1 MNDINKVLDELY
13 KGCKNYAPDMTLQD
27 AYDKDCIW
35 KCLMDMCKFI
45 YSRTNL
51 QICREK
57 FKSLKIKDV
66 FNGIE
71 NIMIM
76 PYKYTVPFNV
86 IFQCAVINIIEQLVY
101 IRKICRNNKDNI
113 AKKAYIN
120 SLFGPT
126 NDNIYEKDNIYIK
139 FETLLKQTR
148 NKIYKGINHK
158 FSSFF
163 EFYEQFVFDETDK
176 GYHTAISKI
185 YPNLVYS
192 LFNLD
197 SLYNSTYIQ
206 TYNLIPNTS
215 GEEISED
222 IYNLYFNICTNIKN
236 ATPSANLAEFI
247 IIERLYGLKTFGE
260 IVKREIKNSEKENL
274 VQIIYYI
281 RNFGFTPLHQYIIDN
296 YTEDLKEKFIDA
308 TLKASEIVEKT
319 MQTFTYYVID
329 LLRKYDTLKMEK
341 ILDRFISSLYNYLV
355 EVEGNVSYS
364 FDKIENFELYYD
376 LMDNVEDN
384 DFILDE
390 LPLYDLEAD
399 KLKKYV
405 TIVSKRR
412 RFGMSY
418 HFYLKSTKKYKY
430 ESVEEYSQKQYINT
444 LYGISY
450 KENESNMDLPFF
462 HKRYRIKY

>member
-1 MNDINKVLDELY
+1 M
-13 KGCKNYAPDMTLQD
+13 
-27 AYDKDCIW
+27 
-35 KCLMDMCKFI
+35 
-45 YSRTNL
+45 
-51 QICREK
+51 
-57 FKSLKIKDV
+57 
-66 FNGIE
+66 
-71 NIMIM
+71 
-76 PYKYTVPFNV
+76 
-86 IFQCAVINIIEQLVY
+86 
-101 IRKICRNNKDNI
+101 
-113 AKKAYIN
+113 
-120 SLFGPT
+120 
-126 NDNIYEKDNIYIK
+126 
-139 FETLLKQTR
+139 
-148 NKIYKGINHK
+148 
-158 FSSFF
+158 
-163 EFYEQFVFDETDK
+163 
-176 GYHTAISKI
+176 
-185 YPNLVYS
+185 
-192 LFNLD
+192 
-197 SLYNSTYIQ
+197 
-206 TYNLIPNTS
+206 
-215 GEEISED
+215 
-222 IYNLYFNICTNIKN
+222 
-236 ATPSANLAEFI
+236 
-247 IIERLYGLKTFGE
+247 
-260 IVKREIKNSEKENL
+260 

-319 MQTFTYYVID
+319 MQTITYYVID

-405 TIVSKRR
+405 TIESKRR

-430 ESVEEYSQKQYINT
+430 ESIEEYSQKQYINT